1 MNSNDTNLTSLSSR
15 SASPVFA
22 CGAYTWILT
31 ETVESYTSILIKA
44 FACPLTIFLNLLI
57 IVAVIKRRELDKNSN
72 ILFSSMAV
80 ADLLVGAVSMPTNF
94 IYEVCILLA
103 KDLRVFGICRLASV
117 NLVVL
122 YGAASSSFYHLTVI
136 AFERYVAIKFWTNY
150 KSLITRPRV
159 KCLVLSVWFLTL
171 FGTVSA
177 FVTQMD
183 EINDNLVSILHVIS
197 GSKTLFCLALIVY
210 CYISAYAAMRSR
222 KQNDVSQISALSKA
236 KAVESTIARA
246 MAILTMVLLI
256 SFIPSVL
263 FILRRSV
270 PFYRTSTYFRWS
282 QLLLQLNSLL
292 NPLLYCFVLN
302 RQFRKEVF
310 KMLKIKSPRFEE
322 PVAVGANLP
331 TAERHIRRRIA
342 TVEFVEEREE
352 TQSAEEQHQDR
363 SFVVPLNPAH
373 LPAALGKTSFSRDSH
388 SVLHRPLSR
397 RATICG
403 GEFLGKVEEEFQEPA
418 RRKNIISKHLL
429 HHEGRSRS
437 LSVDGPHRRSPNTQP
452 TLQNIRLPAEDDQS
466 IRDGQINIKM

>member
-1 MNSNDTNLTSLSSR
+1 MNSNDTNLTSLNSR
-15 SASPVFA
+15 SASPVFV

-44 FACPLTIFLNLLI
+44 VAGPLTIFLNLLVI
-57 IVAVIKRRELDKNSN
+57 IAVIKRRELNKNSN

-80 ADLLVGAVSMPTNF
+80 ADLLVGTVSMPTNL
-94 IYEVCILLA
+94 IYEVRILLA
-103 KDLRVFGICRLASV
+103 KDLRVSRICPLALV
-117 NLVVL
+117 NLIVL

-136 AFERYVAIKFWTNY
+136 AFERYVAIKFWRNY

-159 KCLVLSVWFLTL
+159 KCLVLSAWLLTL
-171 FGTVSA
+171 FSTVSA

-183 EINDNLVSILHVIS
+183 EINDISANILNVMS
-197 GSKTLFCLALIVY
+197 GSKTLLCLALIVY

-222 KQNDVSQISALSKA
+222 KQNDVTQISAQCKA

-246 MAILTMVLLI
+246 MAILTTVLLI

-263 FILRRSV
+263 FILRKSV
-270 PFYRTSTYFRWS
+270 PLYRTSTYFRWS
-282 QLLLQLNSLL
+282 QLLIQLNSLL

-302 RQFRKEVF
+302 RQFRKEAF
-310 KMLKIKSPRFEE
+310 KMLKITSPRFEE

-331 TAERHIRRRIA
+331 TAERHIRRQVAPI
-342 TVEFVEEREE
+342 EFVDEQEQ
-352 TQSAEEQHQDR
+352 TQSAGQQHQDR
-363 SFVVPLNPAH
+363 SFEAPLNSAH
-373 LPAALGKTSFSRDSH
+373 LSVALSKTSFSRDSP

-403 GEFLGKVEEEFQEPA
+403 GEFLGKVEEEYQGPG

-429 HHEGRSRS
+429 HHGGRSRS
-437 LSVDGPHRRSPNTQP
+437 LSVDGRHCKSLNIQP
-452 TLQNIRLPAEDDQS
+452 TLQNRRLPAKDDPS
-466 IRDGQINIKM
+466 ICGS